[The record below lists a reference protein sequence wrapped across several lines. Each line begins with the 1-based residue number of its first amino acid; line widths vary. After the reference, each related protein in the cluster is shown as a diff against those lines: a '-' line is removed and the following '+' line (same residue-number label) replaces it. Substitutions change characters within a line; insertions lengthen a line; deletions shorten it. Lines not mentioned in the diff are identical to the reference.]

1 MERQNN
7 QSLISVSNYD
17 SNTTLTKSQSVFFK
31 ASSIVWLL
39 LRAENKLL
47 LKTRDKITWELF
59 LATPKLFLTAR
70 AHLPVD
76 VLVLK
81 VPQSPGD
88 RQGSV
93 DALDHDGAAG
103 VLYIVQ

>member
-1 MERQNN
+1 MISGINN
-7 QSLISVSNYD
+7 FGKLI
-17 SNTTLTKSQSVFFK
+17 
-31 ASSIVWLL
+31 
-39 LRAENKLL
+39 
-47 LKTRDKITWELF
+47 
-59 LATPKLFLTAR
+59 LTAR

-81 VPQSPGD
+81 VPQRPGD

-103 VLYIVQ
+103 VLYIVCSNGIIERRVGYL